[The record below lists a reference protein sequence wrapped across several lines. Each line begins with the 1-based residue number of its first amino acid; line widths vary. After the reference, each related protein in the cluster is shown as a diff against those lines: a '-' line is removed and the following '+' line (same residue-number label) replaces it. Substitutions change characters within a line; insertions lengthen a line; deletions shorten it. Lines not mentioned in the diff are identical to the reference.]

1 MVIVPSLGSVR
12 LDLMILKIF
21 FNLNESMNHMN
32 NKIAALTVL
41 DTWPASLTVITC
53 WLLGT
58 ELKNRRKART
68 AGK

>member
-1 MVIVPSLGSVR
+1 
-12 LDLMILKIF
+12 MILKIF

-41 DTWPASLTVITC
+41 DTWTASLTVITC